1 MKKVS
6 FIFTVVC
13 ALALF
18 ARATSAQ
25 TNVTGTFLGPGGQTP
40 SAAGLTVLQMVNGT
54 PVCGELDFTPW
65 NQILAQPVNMRWHG
79 TTYLPSRVR
88 GYVRCSDGQ
97 VISTSGSAGVN
108 LIPTSD
114 AQPTGVVYRM
124 TGGLQG
130 SMDGTISPVSY
141 EEEKEIPDDGSVD
154 WTNLTDAQ
162 ISTFGYSYVLQT
174 NGYVIGF
181 QTWQSSTLTGLPPAG
196 NAFVGYNATAKV
208 MQCTNP
214 DGSSCFPGG
223 LTNPMHGTGSLIYG
237 GSGGTPTELV
247 GNSSSARQFLIS
259 QGTGGAPTNPVWGAL
274 LPSDL
279 PTPTLI
285 TLGGVFAVNPVAH
298 EWINAINTLGQP
310 LLSQPTLGDLP
321 SVSANCVVS
330 SPADG
335 SSAAPAC
342 RSLVA
347 GDLTGIPIATYLPAP
362 VRSGDILYWN
372 SGTGWTTIPGNNSG
386 TVVLNENASGVPSWQ
401 PSTAGITS
409 IGLAQTGSIFVFGPA
424 LTANGTISIGFGVE
438 NPNLVFGTCG
448 AISPSAPTFCALTN
462 AQLPATTVT
471 PGNYSN
477 ANITVNQ
484 QGVIT
489 AAANGSASVSNITVN
504 SGSGLTGT
512 VNFANGSAVDGITIN
527 ASNPAASNVTFQI
540 SGALTNA
547 GIATPS
553 IAIAGATCTLGSTC
567 APNYSSLA
575 GLPTLAGN
583 TPLITNQF
591 ITAYNSTTGIFS
603 QAQPAFSGISGT
615 LSNSQLPVSG
625 VTAGSYTDTNVTVNA
640 QGIITAIASG
650 SGGSGSNIEV
660 NGGSALGSPV
670 NFQNSSGGNIVDGV
684 TIVASNPTGNV
695 VQFSFSGALTNAGL
709 ANSST
714 TVSGASCVLGS
725 TCTVPY
731 SGLSGTPQ
739 LAVTKN
745 AVTSFWL
752 NSYTSSTGLFTTAQ
766 PDFTDITG
774 VLINAQLP
782 TSAVTPGSYT
792 NANITVNAQGII
804 TLAANGSGSGSSITV
819 NGGSTLGS
827 PTNFQAGAAFDGLT
841 INAQNLTGN
850 NISFILSGALT
861 NAGLANSS
869 VTVSGASCVL
879 GGTCTVPYS
888 GLSGLPILAATKA
901 PVSGQPLLSYDS
913 TTGLF
918 TQAALAYSSLTGT
931 PTLEYQTVQANGTSL
946 TQEPKVNLIE
956 GSNMNISCVDNGS
969 ATRSDCTFAMNGSFG
984 NVSNSG
990 TPASPQLAQ
999 WVSSTAI
1006 QGISMVGG
1014 GSNPLAANWTSP
1026 QAGQVAFVN
1035 TSGVLVN
1042 SYMGVNVNTQTGSY
1056 AFSCAGDRLG
1066 EIEFN
1071 LASANATFSIP
1082 QAGSTAC
1089 TGSNMGFVTRNDPT
1103 SKYIETV
1110 SATSSLFE
1118 PQGISIIP
1126 LLPDE
1131 WMIAYSDASSSPGN
1145 YHAVIGHAA
1154 EGGTVTYTTS
1164 QTALASDNGHRVVM
1178 NCPSSPCIYTLP
1190 AQFANT
1196 RWHVYVVSEGSTLA
1210 SLALSAGMT
1219 FNLSSAPPTLV
1230 TGVEQDVLEDNITS
1244 TNYWGGFGGGGP
1256 FPQTVSGTVHSGGIP
1271 YFNSTNQ
1278 ESSSALL
1285 ANGGVVLGGGTG
1297 AAPSTNPAFFFGGT
1311 SSAVVL
1317 VVGQNGLTSGQVT
1330 IFGNPTTVTSGV
1342 LSFGSG
1348 NSGIYQISVP
1358 PTQTGLINFNFPPT
1372 QGTLGQF
1379 LQLSDNVG
1387 NTQWANSLASVA
1399 CDGAIVLCSTSAGA
1413 VTQTMHTAPP
1423 KSVLA
1428 NINTSTA
1435 VIPTYTTAPSVV
1447 SMQLNGVTSGFCILN
1462 MTTTGGTLNI
1472 CGAGSMQINSGQFI
1486 TYNSNAVVN
1495 SGIPSEVFDTDV
1507 FNSHASLGS
1516 TTMFTVGSN
1525 KTKFIF
1531 SGSVSQS
1538 GVGTGCSVGG
1548 SVAVSVTYTDGISG
1562 ISVTQAVSIQ
1572 SGTVLS
1578 EGSLP
1583 LTTGSIGAAN
1593 VGSFSFSGYATN
1605 ATTISYSTT
1614 YTSGTGCSAQQ
1625 QYGIAPILTLE

>member
-1 MKKVS
+1 MKTLR
-6 FIFTVVC
+6 FIFLFVC
-13 ALALF
+13 LF
-18 ARATSAQ
+18 AFLRTASAQ

-40 SAAGLTVLQMVNGT
+40 SAAGLTVLQIVNGT

-79 TTYLPSRVR
+79 TTYLPQRVR

-97 VISTSGSAGVN
+97 VINTSGTTGVN

-130 SMDGTISPVSY
+130 STDGTVSPVSY

-181 QTWQSSTLTGLPPAG
+181 QTWQSSTLVGLPPAG
-196 NAFVGYNATAKV
+196 NAFVGYNATAKI

-247 GNSSSARQFLIS
+247 GNSTSSRQFLIS
-259 QGTGGAPTNPVWGAL
+259 QGTGALPTNPVWGAL

-298 EWINAINTLGQP
+298 EWINAINTSGQP

-321 SVSANCVVS
+321 AVSANCVVS

-335 SSAAPAC
+335 SSAAPTC

-347 GDLTGIPIATYLPAP
+347 ADLTGIPIATYLPAP

-386 TVVLNENASGVPSWQ
+386 SPVVLNESGAGIPSWQ

-409 IGLAQTGSIFVFGPA
+409 IGLSQTGSIFVFGPA
-424 LTANGTISIGFGVE
+424 LTGNGTISIGFGVE

-448 AISPSAPTFCALTN
+448 AISPAAPSFCSLTN
-462 AQLPATTVT
+462 AMLPTSTVT
-471 PGNYSN
+471 PGAYSN
-477 ANITVNQ
+477 ANITVNA
-484 QGVIT
+484 QGIIT
-489 AAANGSASVSNITVN
+489 AAANGSANVSNITVN

-527 ASNPAASNVTFQI
+527 ASNPSASNVTFQI

-553 IAIAGATCTLGSTC
+553 ITVAGATCTLGSTC

-583 TPLITNQF
+583 TPLIANQF

-615 LSNSQLPVSG
+615 LSNGQLPVSG

-640 QGIITAIASG
+640 QGIITAISSG
-650 SGGSGSNIEV
+650 SGGTGSNITV
-660 NGGSALGSPV
+660 NSGSTLGSPV
-670 NFQNSSGGNIVDGV
+670 NFQNSSGINIVDGV
-684 TIVASNPTGNV
+684 TIVAVNPTGNN
-695 VQFSFSGALTNAGL
+695 VQFAFSGALTNAGL
-709 ANSST
+709 ANSSI
-714 TVSGASCVLGS
+714 TVSGQSCVLGS
-725 TCTVPY
+725 TCTIPY
-731 SGLSGTPQ
+731 SGVSGTPQ
-739 LAVTKN
+739 LAITKN

-752 NSYTSSTGLFTTAQ
+752 NSYNSGTGLFTTAQ
-766 PDFTDITG
+766 PAFTDITG
-774 VLINAQLP
+774 TLINAQLP

-804 TLAANGSGSGSSITV
+804 TLAANGSGAGSSITV

-861 NAGLANSS
+861 NAGLVNSS
-869 VTVSGASCVL
+869 TTVSGASCVL
-879 GGTCTVPYS
+879 GGTCTVAYS
-888 GLSGLPILAATKA
+888 GLSGLPTLPANTPA
-901 PVSGQPLLSYDS
+901 VSNQVLTAYNS
-913 TTGLF
+913 TSGAF
-918 TQAALAYSSLTGT
+918 TQAQLAYSSLSGL

-956 GSNMNISCVDNGS
+956 GSNMLISCVDNAG

-1014 GSNPLAANWTSP
+1014 GSNPLSANWTSP

-1042 SYMGVNVNTQTGSY
+1042 SYMGVNVNAQTGSY
-1056 AFSCAGDRLG
+1056 TFSCAGDRLG

-1071 LASANATFSIP
+1071 FSGSGGTFTIP
-1082 QAGSTAC
+1082 QAGSTTC
-1089 TGSNMGFVTRNDPT
+1089 TQSNMGFVTRNAPT
-1103 SKYIETV
+1103 SQFIEQVT
-1110 SATSSLFE
+1110 ATTSLFE
-1118 PQGISIIP
+1118 PEGVSSKY
-1126 LLPDE
+1126 LLPGE
-1131 WMIAYSDASSSPGN
+1131 SMFVYSDAATGVGN
-1145 YHAVIGHAA
+1145 YHSVVVHAA

-1164 QTALASDNGHRVVM
+1164 TTASPGDNGKRVVM
-1178 NCPSSPCIYTLP
+1178 NCPSSPCIYHLTT
-1190 AQFANT
+1190 QFPNLS
-1196 RWHVYVVSEGSTLA
+1196 WHIYLVSEGSTLA
-1210 SLALSAGMT
+1210 TVSLAAGTT
-1219 FNLSSAPPTLV
+1219 FNLSSTPPVLV
-1230 TGVEQDVLEDNITS
+1230 TGVEQDVQEDNVTS
-1244 TNYWGGFGGGGP
+1244 TNYWGGYAGGGP
-1256 FPQTVSGTVHSGGIP
+1256 FPQTVSGTVISGGITC
-1271 YFNSTNQ
+1271 FTGTTQ

-1285 ANGGVVLGGGTG
+1285 AAGSLVIGGGAG
-1297 AAPSTNPAFFFGGT
+1297 VCPNTNAGLIFT
-1311 SSAVVL
+1311 ASSPLDVL
-1317 VVGQNGLTSGQVT
+1317 VVGVFGTTAGQLTLQGDTGTSTPGAISIGNGAHAY
-1330 IFGNPTTVTSGV
+1330 N
-1342 LSFGSG
+1342 
-1348 NSGIYQISVP
+1348 ISIP
-1358 PTQTGLINFNFPPT
+1358 FSIASNLNFNLPPT
-1372 QGTLGQF
+1372 QGSTGQV

-1387 NTQWANSLASVA
+1387 NTQWATVGGVISLTGDSTIFNNSAS
-1399 CDGAIVLCSTSAGA
+1399 TGA
-1413 VTQTMHTAPP
+1413 VTLT
-1423 KSVLA
+1423 LA
-1428 NINTSTA
+1428 NAARYTVLGNSGSSTGL
-1435 VIPTYTTAPSVV
+1435 PTYTANPKVNSIT
-1447 SMQLNGVTSGFCILN
+1447 LEGTTSGSCQLSV
-1462 MTTTGGTLNI
+1462 TVTLGTLDLCNAQMQVL
-1472 CGAGSMQINSGQFI
+1472 GGSIT
-1486 TYNSNAVVN
+1486 TYNNVATALDGVES
-1495 SGIPSEVFDTDV
+1495 I
-1507 FNSHASLGS
+1507 
-1516 TTMFTVGSN
+1516 VG
-1525 KTKFIF
+1525 
-1531 SGSVSQS
+1531 
-1538 GVGTGCSVGG
+1538 
-1548 SVAVSVTYTDGISG
+1548 
-1562 ISVTQAVSIQ
+1562 
-1572 SGTVLS
+1572 
-1578 EGSLP
+1578 
-1583 LTTGSIGAAN
+1583 
-1593 VGSFSFSGYATN
+1593 
-1605 ATTISYSTT
+1605 
-1614 YTSGTGCSAQQ
+1614 
-1625 QYGIAPILTLE
+1625 APILSNGHVAISTANILASTAANETLYRFGYALYQSTGGSGGTCSTPSTVAVTLGWTDNSGTAQTQTFPSANIGPTLAAGSYQTNELVMLLKPNSAITYAMTYTNGNCSTQPNVKIQSYAQAF